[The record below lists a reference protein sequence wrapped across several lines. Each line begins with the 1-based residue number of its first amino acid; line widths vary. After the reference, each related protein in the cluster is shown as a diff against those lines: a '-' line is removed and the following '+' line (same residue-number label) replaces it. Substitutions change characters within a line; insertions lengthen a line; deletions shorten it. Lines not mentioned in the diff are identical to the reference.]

1 MTAPS
6 YGAPRPAT
14 HSSTTM
20 DATIERPA
28 TGALSETLEA
38 LHPGAFAWSLAC
50 SGRDRGMAEEVLQ
63 TAYLKVLSGAARFDG
78 RSEPKTFLYGVIR
91 RTALEHRRRFVR
103 ERVRVVLGLP
113 ASNDRARTPSPEDTA
128 VAGEASERLT
138 AALAR
143 LSDRQREVLHLV
155 FAADLTV
162 DGAAEVMGVS
172 VGAARKH
179 YDRGKTRLRSLLTG
193 KRGR

>member
-1 MTAPS
+1 
-6 YGAPRPAT
+6 
-14 HSSTTM
+14 M
-20 DATIERPA
+20 DATIERSA

-38 LHPGAFAWSLAC
+38 LHAGAFAWSLAC
-50 SGRDRGMAEEVLQ
+50 SRRDRGMAEEVLQ

-91 RTALEHRRRFVR
+91 RTALEHRRRSLR
-103 ERVRVVLGLP
+103 ERMRVALGLS

-155 FAADLTV
+155 FADDLTV
-162 DGAAEVMGVS
+162 DGAAGVMGVS

-179 YDRGKTRLRSLLTG
+179 YDRGKTRLRALLSG
-193 KRGR
+193 MPHR